1 MRNKTLIYVSDVNG
15 HHLHYLNII
24 STSNIDVDL
33 FFMNID
39 LYNKAKIICSQNK
52 YDWLPKDP
60 KIITIKNFLLF
71 KSNKLIL
78 NGDRFRI
85 KLITLRYKGNLKVL
99 IFKSFIRQNSLLKL
113 YNLIFDV
120 ILRLKGIRLFL
131 CNFNTSI
138 EVNIANLYRGFPD
151 PILLTNQI
159 VFENK
164 SNVLLVIGTINNR
177 KRVKEA
183 LFFSNYKDLTLRLVG
198 KGSELESK
206 KYMLNNNYLDKYIS
220 NEDFLNEISNA
231 DYIWCVYKDGHGSSG
246 IVPIALLNRK
256 TVLVNSNS
264 LVSKEMKFYGFKIE
278 QLKLNDLTVD
288 LIIWTKDAED
298 KMKFERNQKSF
309 IKSLEF

>member
-1 MRNKTLIYVSDVNG
+1 
-15 HHLHYLNII
+15 
-24 STSNIDVDL
+24 
-33 FFMNID
+33 
-39 LYNKAKIICSQNK
+39 
-52 YDWLPKDP
+52 
-60 KIITIKNFLLF
+60 
-71 KSNKLIL
+71 
-78 NGDRFRI
+78 
-85 KLITLRYKGNLKVL
+85 
-99 IFKSFIRQNSLLKL
+99 
-113 YNLIFDV
+113 
-120 ILRLKGIRLFL
+120 
-131 CNFNTSI
+131 
-138 EVNIANLYRGFPD
+138 
-151 PILLTNQI
+151 
-159 VFENK
+159 
-164 SNVLLVIGTINNR
+164 
-177 KRVKEA
+177 
-183 LFFSNYKDLTLRLVG
+183 LVG

-220 NEDFLNEISNA
+220 NEDFLNEISKA